1 MCRCNICGPVSR
13 NEADFDVSIGRE
25 DRLLRVCRW
34 CSQDLT
40 LFGVKVNQKVGLP
53 RLRIPVNLLAAV
65 LGPVYGFWEA
75 KKK

>member
-53 RLRIPVNLLAAV
+53 RVRIPLNLLAAV
-65 LGPVYGFWEA
+65 MGPVYGFWEA